1 MRPLEI
7 VISILLAGFLLW
19 PHPQPLIVQ
28 LAPAAAL
35 ITILVH
41 FTLEGY
47 RWQMI
52 PLYVLA
58 LILTR
63 AFHFYIGCKASR
75 VNPNPYPGRCFN
87 SIAYPFACSEDPATK
102 GII

>member
-7 VISILLAGFLLW
+7 VIPILLAVYLLW
-19 PHPQPLIVQ
+19 THPHPLIIR

-35 ITILVH
+35 IVMLVH

-52 PLYVLA
+52 PLYA
-58 LILTR
+58 LTLIWTALLFLYLTL
-63 AFHFYIGCKASR
+63 
-75 VNPNPYPGRCFN
+75 NPSLQP
-87 SIAYPFACSEDPATK
+87 
-102 GII
+102 